1 MGTRAYHLEAKLRG
15 FISILLSAVLDVAA
29 LRPLD
34 EYKLIRAR
42 TKVYRINA
50 MLYAGLKYE

>member
-1 MGTRAYHLEAKLRG
+1 MGTRAYHLEAKLRE

-34 EYKLIRAR
+34 EYKLIKARA
-42 TKVYRINA
+42 TGYKINA
-50 MLYAGLKYE
+50 ILFAD